1 MRAAEGLGK
10 VLQEALRL
18 KDLSLLRLREV
29 KVIQNTS
36 PESQISGTKE
46 PQNLQLVVL
55 KYCKSR

>member
-29 KVIQNTS
+29 KVIQNIS
-36 PESQISGTKE
+36 PNPQISGAKG
-46 PQNLQLVVL
+46 PQNLQFVVL